1 MFIKKDILEWW
12 RYSWTFSCE
21 KMSGTC
27 DELSTLK
34 HPKRVAPHKELD
46 ILLNI
51 MVFILFYKIFCQ
63 LDRPLPRRP
72 LSIFSGPSSFR
83 LPSFHVVHL
92 YGSVRPYGPVQKQVS
107 LPNILISYELKQL
120 SQCYMPRY
128 ARGNLSV
135 RIVVKIEFTFWLYLG
150 L

>member
-34 HPKRVAPHKELD
+34 HPKRVAPHKELG

-51 MVFILFYKIFCQ
+51 MVFIIFHEIFCQ
-63 LDRPLPRRP
+63 LDRPLSRRS
-72 LSIFSGPSSFR
+72 LSIFSGPINRLSSGPINCLFT
-83 LPSFHVVHL
+83 PFT
-92 YGSVRPYGPVQKQVS
+92 RP
-107 LPNILISYELKQL
+107 
-120 SQCYMPRY
+120 
-128 ARGNLSV
+128 
-135 RIVVKIEFTFWLYLG
+135 
-150 L
+150 

>member
-63 LDRPLPRRP
+63 LDRPLPRRS
-72 LSIFSGPSSFR
+72 LSFF
-83 LPSFHVVHL
+83 L
-92 YGSVRPYGPVQKQVS
+92 
-107 LPNILISYELKQL
+107 IL
-120 SQCYMPRY
+120 
-128 ARGNLSV
+128 
-135 RIVVKIEFTFWLYLG
+135 
-150 L
+150 

>member
-34 HPKRVAPHKELD
+34 HPKRVSPKKELG

-51 MVFILFYKIFCQ
+51 MVTFLSYERFCQ
-63 LDRPLPRRP
+63 LDRLLPRR
-72 LSIFSGPSSFR
+72 
-83 LPSFHVVHL
+83 
-92 YGSVRPYGPVQKQVS
+92 S
-107 LPNILISYELKQL
+107 LIP
-120 SQCYMPRY
+120 
-128 ARGNLSV
+128 
-135 RIVVKIEFTFWLYLG
+135 
-150 L
+150 

>member
-63 LDRPLPRRP
+63 LNRPLPRRSLFIFCDP
-72 LSIFSGPSSFR
+72 INRLLYSLFSVFSRLS
-83 LPSFHVVHL
+83 
-92 YGSVRPYGPVQKQVS
+92 PVQKQVS
-107 LPNILISYELKQL
+107 LLNILISQFR
-120 SQCYMPRY
+120 M
-128 ARGNLSV
+128 N
-135 RIVVKIEFTFWLYLG
+135 
-150 L
+150 